1 MPALDYE
8 TLKAFMHPA
17 LMDSFAED
25 EETGQN
31 TTLTAAV
38 KVAIMRYN
46 ALTGNLPE
54 GAVIRFDSV
63 TFQLKVAFCHIYE
76 FILHDTGYLTSIT
89 LTGLGISENQVWE
102 HFKALLDYETKEV
115 EEMKEDLLDEIADK
129 ESLSRYAG
137 VVLYHG
143 GSSNGSTS
151 SSSSKRRSR
160 RR

>member
-17 LMDSFAED
+17 LMDSFEED

-31 TTLTAAV
+31 ATLSAAV

-46 ALTGNLPE
+46 ALTASLPDK
-54 GAVIRFDSV
+54 AVVRFDSV

-102 HFKALLDYETKEV
+102 HFKALLDYETEEV
-115 EEMKEDLLDEIADK
+115 EDMKKDLLAEITDK
-129 ESLSRYAG
+129 ETLTRHAG

-143 GSSNGSTS
+143 GSGSGS
-151 SSSSKRRSR
+151 SPSLNRR
-160 RR
+160 